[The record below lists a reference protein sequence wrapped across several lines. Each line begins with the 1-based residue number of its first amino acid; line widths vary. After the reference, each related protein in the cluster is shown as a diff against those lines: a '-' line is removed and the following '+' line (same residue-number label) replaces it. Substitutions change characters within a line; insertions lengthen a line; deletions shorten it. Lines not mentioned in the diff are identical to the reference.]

1 MNGIRFSALNL
12 SQLIPGAVFTYSDK
26 GSSASTREAGRV
38 ETADDRLAVVRSLV
52 SQPSV
57 FSNRVLQRVRVDVY
71 KPGETQVD
79 VGTLRRVN
87 RDMKITIPFHLKE
100 GFAEPVNEKLDGGL
114 WQLTEP
120 KTAESALPAVVNSE
134 SGLRIDLIS

>member
-1 MNGIRFSALNL
+1 MNGIRFSALSL
-12 SQLIPGAVFTYSDK
+12 SQLVPGAVFTYSDK
-26 GSSASTREAGRV
+26 GSAPEAGRI
-38 ETADDRLAVVRSLV
+38 ETAGDRLAVVRSLV

-87 RDMKITIPFHLKE
+87 KEMKITIPFDVKE
-100 GFAEPVNEKLDGGL
+100 GLVDPVNEKLHGGL
-114 WQLTEP
+114 WQLEAP
-120 KTAESALPAVVNSE
+120 KAGQSGLPAVVNSE
-134 SGLRIDLIS
+134 SGQRIDLIS